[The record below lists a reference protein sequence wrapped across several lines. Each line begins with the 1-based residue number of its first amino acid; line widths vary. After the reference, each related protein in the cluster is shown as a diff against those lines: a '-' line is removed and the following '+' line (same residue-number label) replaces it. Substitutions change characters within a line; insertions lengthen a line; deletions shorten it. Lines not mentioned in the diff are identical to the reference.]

1 MVLSINEW
9 VAETI
14 QYSCRVADILPGWR
28 AALWYSVRM
37 HSAQGHTVTDERW
50 RLELAL
56 AALCRSL
63 APRPSETL
71 LDARMSAAAAADAA
85 DAGGESARYC
95 SYYSYRYL

>member
-1 MVLSINEW
+1 MG
-9 VAETI
+9 
-14 QYSCRVADILPGWR
+14 DILPNRRGG
-28 AALWYSVRM
+28 LWYSVRM

-71 LDARMSAAAAADAA
+71 LDARADEAAVPIGEADTA
-85 DAGGESARYC
+85 GESARYC